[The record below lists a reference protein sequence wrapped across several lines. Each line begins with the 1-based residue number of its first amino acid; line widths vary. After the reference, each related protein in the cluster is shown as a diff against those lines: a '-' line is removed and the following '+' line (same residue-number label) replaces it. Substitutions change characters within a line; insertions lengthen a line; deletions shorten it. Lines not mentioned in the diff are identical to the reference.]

1 MFGISDSESRG
12 CSGAER
18 MFLPGL
24 FSFTWL
30 EVDPHL
36 VRVGPLLKERAK
48 FLKRI
53 YLIV

>member
-1 MFGISDSESRG
+1 MFDISDSESRG

-24 FSFTWL
+24 FFFTWL
-30 EVDPHL
+30 VDPHL

-48 FLKRI
+48 FLKQI
-53 YLIV
+53 SPIV